1 MDKKEISL
9 EELISY
15 RQYVKTFKDMNTEFS
30 NLVLELI
37 DNVDKF
43 TPEEIEEIKR
53 DREAFKAKMKAY
65 ELSNEVL
72 GNIFSTVLEKLITE
86 SEGK

>member
-1 MDKKEISL
+1 MDKKDISL

-15 RQYVKTFKDMNTEFS
+15 REYVKTFKDMNTEFS

-65 ELSNEVL
+65 ELSNEIL
-72 GNIFSTVLEKLITE
+72 GNIFSTVLEKLIKE
-86 SEGK
+86 SEEK